1 MKAINKNLKLI
12 KLQFTLSAVIDADGR
27 LDQSATRRSQLV
39 TEHQL
44 KVKLIQ
50 KLFRDERKNSH
61 SLN

>member
-12 KLQFTLSAVIDADGR
+12 KLQFTLSAVIDADGP

>member
-50 KLFRDERKNSH
+50 MLFRDERKNSH